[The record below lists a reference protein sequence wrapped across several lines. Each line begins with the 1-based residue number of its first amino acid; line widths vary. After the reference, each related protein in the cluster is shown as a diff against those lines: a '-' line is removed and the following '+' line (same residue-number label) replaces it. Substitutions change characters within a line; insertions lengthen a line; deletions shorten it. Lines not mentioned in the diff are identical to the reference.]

1 MEYLMSAIDEAP
13 MKYRKAH
20 DILCKYAMNEKIT
33 EYREY
38 RAAMITALN
47 ALNKLAIAEGTS
59 HGKPY
64 SISYEGIIELQANSL
79 SDAMV
84 KVVDRLGFIVPH
96 NTLSIVDGE
105 RKY

>member
-20 DILCKYAMNEKIT
+20 DILCKYAMNEKNT
-33 EYREY
+33 EYME
-38 RAAMITALN
+38 AMVTALN

-64 SISYEGIIELQANSL
+64 SISYEGIVELRANSL
-79 SDAMV
+79 NDAME
-84 KVVDRLGFIVPH
+84 KAVDRLGFIVPH